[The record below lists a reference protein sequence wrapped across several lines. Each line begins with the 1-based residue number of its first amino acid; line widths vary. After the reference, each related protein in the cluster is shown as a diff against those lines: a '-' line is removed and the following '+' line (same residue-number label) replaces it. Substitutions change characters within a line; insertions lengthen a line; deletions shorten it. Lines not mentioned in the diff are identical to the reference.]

1 MFSLRMFPHS
11 AFRFPNSFIWNYL
24 EVTKNQ
30 SNPINPDKLGSP
42 SILIILM
49 GSLGDVARG
58 LCLVSHIKNHL
69 PGSKVSWLIEKRR
82 ADMVGF
88 HSRLDEVIVFDRF
101 RGPAGVWNLYHSLRR
116 EHYDIALDLQR
127 IFKSGFFSLLS
138 GAKRRI
144 GFHRRNTKEL
154 NWLFNNEHIPYFSE
168 DRSKLD
174 HYLKFTEY
182 LGLPEVDT
190 VDFGFDALDVERT
203 VPPQVAEIQNSFI
216 AVVMG
221 SSWDSKDWNFD
232 GYHNFV
238 QYIIANQKRHVVL
251 LGGNS
256 QRNLAARL
264 VDKLNSSKVINL
276 TGNSLLE
283 MTAILKA
290 AAAAVGPDSG
300 PGHLA
305 AAVGTPYVTLF
316 GPTPADRH
324 VPYGCEHL
332 IVQSDLS
339 CAPCYK
345 KQCPDRNKECMAN
358 IDASQVAEKIS
369 RALADRTS

>member
-1 MFSLRMFPHS
+1 
-11 AFRFPNSFIWNYL
+11 
-24 EVTKNQ
+24 
-30 SNPINPDKLGSP
+30 
-42 SILIILM
+42 M

-69 PGSKVSWLIEKRR
+69 PVSRVSWLIEKKR

-88 HSRLDEVIVFDRF
+88 HPQLDKVIVFDRS
-101 RGPAGVWNLYHSLRR
+101 RGISGVWDLYQVLRR
-116 EHYDIALDLQR
+116 EHFDIALDLQR

-138 GAKRRI
+138 GARRRI
-144 GFHRRNTKEL
+144 GFHRRNSKEL
-154 NWLFNNEHIPYFSE
+154 NWTFNNEYIPYFSE
-168 DRSKLD
+168 NRSKLE

-182 LGLPEVDT
+182 LGLPEMDSA
-190 VDFGFDALDVERT
+190 DFGLANLDVDRT
-203 VPPQVAEIQNSFI
+203 VPPQVAAIQNSFI

-221 SSWDSKDWNFD
+221 SSWDSKDWNFS

-238 QYIIANQKRHVVL
+238 QTIIETQNRHVVL

-256 QRNLAARL
+256 QMALAADL
-264 VDKLNSSKVINL
+264 VEKLNSPKVINL

-283 MTAILKA
+283 MTAVLKA

-316 GPTPADRH
+316 GPTPANRH
-324 VPYGCEHL
+324 APYGCEHL
-332 IVQSDLS
+332 TIQSNLS

-345 KQCPDRNKECMAN
+345 KQCPGRHKECMTS
-358 IDASQVAEKIS
+358 IDVSEVADKIS
-369 RALADRTS
+369 RALADRDSCR

>member
-1 MFSLRMFPHS
+1 MTHKTSTTEIRM
-11 AFRFPNSFIWNYL
+11 A
-24 EVTKNQ
+24 
-30 SNPINPDKLGSP
+30 P

-58 LCLVSHIKNHL
+58 LCLVSHIKTHL
-69 PGSKVSWLIEKRR
+69 PAARVSWLIEKRR
-82 ADMVGF
+82 TDMVGF
-88 HSRLDEVIVFDRF
+88 HPRLDNVIVFDRS
-101 RGPAGVWNLYHSLRR
+101 RGLAGVWNLYQTLRR
-116 EHYDIALDLQR
+116 EHFDIVLDLQR

-138 GAKRRI
+138 GAGRRI

-168 DRSKLD
+168 SRSKLD

-182 LGLPEVDT
+182 LELPELDKAE
-190 VDFGFDALDVERT
+190 FGFETLDVSRT
-203 VPPQVAEIQNSFI
+203 VPAHVARIQDSFI

-221 SSWDSKDWNFD
+221 SSWASKDWNFS
-232 GYHNFV
+232 GYYNFV
-238 QYIIANQKRHVVL
+238 QYFIETQNRHVVL

-256 QRNLAARL
+256 QMELAADL
-264 VDKLNSSKVINL
+264 VEKLNSPRVIDL

-283 MTAILKA
+283 MTAVLKA

-300 PGHLA
+300 PGHLS

-316 GPTPADRH
+316 GPTPANRH
-324 VPYGCEHL
+324 APYGCEHL
-332 IVQSDLS
+332 VVQSSLD

-345 KQCPDRNKECMAN
+345 KECPDRNKECMN
-358 IDASQVAEKIS
+358 GIDVSEVADKIS
-369 RALADRTS
+369 RALADGARCG